1 MSKLDKLLEDIL
13 EVADWSPIGVR
24 DHLPQPNLYQNLR
37 ELKKVISQS
46 SLDDVLKSLD
56 NLEAKLVDFWLSQGQ
71 CPNCECPLNFQ
82 PEVGYADFG
91 DLIGLNPFRGNQ
103 IAKCPDCKWEDS

>member
-1 MSKLDKLLEDIL
+1 MSKLDKLLEEIL

-24 DHLPQPNLYQNLR
+24 DHLPQPNLYRNLK
-37 ELKKVISQS
+37 ELKRAISQS
-46 SLDDVLKSLD
+46 SLDEILKSLD
-56 NLEAKLVDFWLSQGQ
+56 NLEYKLVDFWLSQGQ
-71 CPNCECPLNFQ
+71 CPNCECPLDFQ

-103 IAKCPDCKWEDS
+103 IAKCPDCHWEDS